1 MHSQNDRPLITWV
14 RLVDGRLWHLG
25 EVSDDSFPDWT
36 LCDRRV
42 HLTDAPDLLP
52 ELADNAPPTNG
63 WVCDRCVR
71 RLAEQA
77 AAARQAWLQD
87 PRRRP
92 GDQLP
97 APDPDSPP
105 EGEIRAKT
113 IQPDVTP
120 ATEPTTEETEH

>member
-1 MHSQNDRPLITWV
+1 MPSQNDQPLITWV
-14 RLVDGRLWHLG
+14 RLFDGRLWH
-25 EVSDDSFPDWT
+25 VADAPDPEWT

-42 HLTDAPDLLP
+42 VAEDDRLP

-71 RLAEQA
+71 RLHEQA

-97 APDPDSPP
+97 GPDPDSPP
-105 EGEIRAKT
+105 EAEIRANN

-120 ATEPTTEETEH
+120 ADPTTTEEH